1 MSSEHRLHPASILFT
16 LGANARQ
23 FVVPGLLVL
32 VTAAQGDRAWNLV
45 LMALFVPYSIY
56 AIVKYATFRY
66 QYAPDEL
73 VIRSGVFFRNERHI
87 PYARIQNIDAVQ
99 NVLHRLIDVVTVRV
113 HTGAGAEPEATLSV
127 LPRAAYEEMRMRV
140 GQRDEAAA
148 DSPLPSA
155 ATILHLSTPEVM
167 LCGFIENYGG
177 IIIGAALGAMWEFGF
192 MDRVTERFV
201 VASGQSTGPVRVLF
215 RAAFG
220 GGGMTPGRVLAVV
233 AAIVSFLLVLR
244 LLSMGVAILKLHGYT
259 LTRVGDDLRA
269 EYGLLTRVA
278 ATIPLRRVQTI
289 TVHQGPLQRLFGRAA
304 IGVATA
310 GAVAGEREEGQRQTR
325 MPIAPIARRDRTDAL
340 VALIMPEIDAA
351 ALRWQPVHP
360 RAGFRIARI
369 TFVVFTIF
377 SSPFI
382 WVAGWWYLAWLAVLA
397 GWCAVFGYRHAAS
410 LAWAESADAV
420 AHRSGWL
427 WRQTT
432 IARVTRVQVV
442 ALHESPF
449 DRRNGMA
456 GVRVD
461 TAGGGPLAEHVD
473 IRYLPRLVAD
483 GLYDRLSR
491 QTARTAFKW

>member
-1 MSSEHRLHPASILFT
+1 M
-16 LGANARQ
+16 
-23 FVVPGLLVL
+23 
-32 VTAAQGDRAWNLV
+32 
-45 LMALFVPYSIY
+45 
-56 AIVKYATFRY
+56 
-66 QYAPDEL
+66 
-73 VIRSGVFFRNERHI
+73 
-87 PYARIQNIDAVQ
+87 
-99 NVLHRLIDVVTVRV
+99 
-113 HTGAGAEPEATLSV
+113 
-127 LPRAAYEEMRMRV
+127 
-140 GQRDEAAA
+140 
-148 DSPLPSA
+148 
-155 ATILHLSTPEVM
+155 
-167 LCGFIENYGG
+167 
-177 IIIGAALGAMWEFGF
+177 
-192 MDRVTERFV
+192 
-201 VASGQSTGPVRVLF
+201 
-215 RAAFG
+215 
-220 GGGMTPGRVLAVV
+220 
-233 AAIVSFLLVLR
+233 
-244 LLSMGVAILKLHGYT
+244 
-259 LTRVGDDLRA
+259 
-269 EYGLLTRVA
+269 
-278 ATIPLRRVQTI
+278 
-289 TVHQGPLQRLFGRAA
+289 
-304 IGVATA
+304 
-310 GAVAGEREEGQRQTR
+310 
-325 MPIAPIARRDRTDAL
+325 
-340 VALIMPEIDAA
+340 
-351 ALRWQPVHP
+351 RWQPVHP